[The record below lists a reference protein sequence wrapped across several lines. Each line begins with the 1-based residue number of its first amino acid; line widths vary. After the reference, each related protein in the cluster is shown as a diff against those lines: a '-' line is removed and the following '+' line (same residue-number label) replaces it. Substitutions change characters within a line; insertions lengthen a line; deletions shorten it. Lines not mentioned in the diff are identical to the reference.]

1 VRCGSG
7 PYTGRFYGYH
17 GSPETAAG
25 FYGPTAGLG
34 EKMKLNDIS
43 LKINK
48 IDREL
53 LVLLQE
59 RMGLALRS
67 KKFQKTVDDAQSEE
81 NVLERVNRMNLDLIK
96 SSFSRQL
103 LETIIKESKRL
114 QDEDRRLVAF
124 QGEHGAY
131 GEVASRRLVPAGA
144 YIPCLEFIDVFK
156 GVEDGHLDLGVVPV
170 ENSLEGAV
178 TQVND
183 LLTTTEL
190 KVIGEV
196 KVAVNHCLLA
206 TEATDYR
213 EIRVVYSHPQ
223 ALAQCRDFLMRN
235 KLEPRPYYD
244 TAGAAKM
251 LARENP
257 KAAAAI
263 ASALCGELYDLEI
276 IKEGIEDGP
285 SNSTRFLLL
294 SREASNEKKDKT
306 SIIFAVAHEA
316 GQLYGVLQLFA
327 EARINLTRISS
338 MPLRSDPGNY
348 SFFLDFEGSEEDAKV
363 AEVLERMGKM
373 TISLK
378 NLGSYPADKKEA

>member
-1 VRCGSG
+1 
-7 PYTGRFYGYH
+7 
-17 GSPETAAG
+17 
-25 FYGPTAGLG
+25 
-34 EKMKLNDIS
+34 MKLNEIS
-43 LKINK
+43 RKIDK

-67 KKFQKTVDDAQSEE
+67 KKFQEATGDTDIETTA
-81 NVLERVNRMNLDLIK
+81 LERMERMNLDLINRP
-96 SSFSRQL
+96 FSQQL
-103 LETIIKESKRL
+103 LKTIIEESKRL
-114 QDEDRRLVAF
+114 QNEDRQLVAF

-131 GEVASRRLVPAGA
+131 GDVASRSLVPNGA
-144 YIPCLEFIDVFK
+144 YIPCLEFIDVFR
-156 GVEDGHLDLGVVPV
+156 GVEEGYLDLGVVPV

-183 LLTTTEL
+183 LLTTTNL
-190 KVIGEV
+190 NVIGEV
-196 KVAVNHCLLA
+196 KVDVNHCLLA

-263 ASALCGELYDLEI
+263 ASPLCAELYNLEI

-294 SREASNEKKDKT
+294 SREPFSGQGNKT

-316 GQLYGVLQLFA
+316 GQLYGVLKLFA
-327 EARINLTRISS
+327 DAKINLTRISS

-348 SFFLDFEGSEEDAKV
+348 SFFLDFEGTETDPTV
-363 AEVLERMGKM
+363 AEVMGRMKEM
-373 TISLK
+373 AISLK
-378 NLGSYPADKKEA
+378 NLGSYPAHV

>member
-1 VRCGSG
+1 
-7 PYTGRFYGYH
+7 
-17 GSPETAAG
+17 
-25 FYGPTAGLG
+25 
-34 EKMKLNDIS
+34 MKINEIS
-43 LKINK
+43 QKINK

-67 KKFQKTVDDAQSEE
+67 NKFQETGEDAQSEE
-81 NVLERVNRMNLDLIK
+81 YVLERVKRMNLDLIK
-96 SSFSRQL
+96 SPFSRQL
-103 LETIIKESKRL
+103 LKTIIEESKRL
-114 QDEDRRLVAF
+114 QDEDRPLVAF

-131 GEVASRRLVPAGA
+131 GEVASRKLVPAGA
-144 YIPCLEFIDVFK
+144 YIPCLEFNDVFH
-156 GVEDGHLDLGVVPV
+156 GVEEGHFDLGVVPV

-183 LLTTTEL
+183 LLTTTDL

-196 KVAVNHCLLA
+196 KVVVNHCLLA

-223 ALAQCRDFLMRN
+223 ALAQCRYFLMRN

-294 SREASNEKKDKT
+294 SRNASTEDRDKT

-327 EARINLTRISS
+327 EAKINLTRISS
-338 MPLRSDPGNY
+338 MPLRSDPSNY
-348 SFFLDFEGSEEDAKV
+348 SFFLDFEGSQEDANV
-363 AEVLERMGKM
+363 AQVLDRMSKM

-378 NLGSYPADKKEA
+378 NLGSYPADKGGA

>member
-1 VRCGSG
+1 MK
-7 PYTGRFYGYH
+7 
-17 GSPETAAG
+17 
-25 FYGPTAGLG
+25 PT
-34 EKMKLNDIS
+34 EIS
-43 LKINK
+43 SKINK

-67 KKFQKTVDDAQSEE
+67 KKFQETGDDAQSEE

-96 SSFSRQL
+96 SPFSRQL
-103 LETIIKESKRL
+103 LKTIIDESKRL

-131 GEVASRRLVPAGA
+131 GEVASRKLVPAGA
-144 YIPCLEFIDVFK
+144 YIPCLEFIDVFR
-156 GVEDGHLDLGVVPV
+156 GVEEGHFDLGVVPV

-183 LLTTTEL
+183 LLTTTDL

-196 KVAVNHCLLA
+196 KVVVNHCLLA

-223 ALAQCRDFLMRN
+223 ALAQCREFLMRN

-294 SREASNEKKDKT
+294 SRDASAEKREKT

-316 GQLYGVLQLFA
+316 GQLFNVLQLFA
-327 EARINLTRISS
+327 EAKINLTRISS

-378 NLGSYPADKKEA
+378 NLGSYPADEGGA